1 MSSVRLAG
9 CRALVLLAA
18 AGASAAWAQ
27 WREGEQPVV
36 TPALPAASAP
46 QDVVTPFRRAYQAA
60 GRPRVVLL
68 WNRELSDQAST
79 ATMQRLEIHDTANGR
94 GGGSSQTTAGL
105 AGSAST
111 YDHSGGSNRSLV
123 ASAGTVA
130 LTAPARSTALS
141 ERETAM
147 LEQAFLSAMGRGGMR
162 FIDRALVMRTTA
174 ATQHRGGGDPQLIET
189 DALMKNGD
197 MIMEVLLVDDK
208 DAPLGYAFDIR
219 LKDLHQGV
227 AVSTLYSRAIP
238 APRAQPAGQWQ
249 AGTNGYEYRPTVP
262 QLKIADI
269 GEALARDVMAGL
281 EPAFR
286 R

>member
-1 MSSVRLAG
+1 MNSVQLAAG
-9 CRALVLLAA
+9 RALVLLVALAA
-18 AGASAAWAQ
+18 SSVHAQ
-27 WREGEQPVV
+27 WREGELPVV
-36 TPALPAASAP
+36 TPVAPAAPAP
-46 QDVVTPFRRAYQAA
+46 QDVVTPFRHAYQAA

-68 WNRELSDQAST
+68 WNRELTDQTST
-79 ATMQRLEIHDTANGR
+79 ATMQRLEIQDTASGR
-94 GGGSSQTTAGL
+94 GGGSSQTTAGF

-111 YDHSGGSNRSLV
+111 YERSGASNRSLV
-123 ASAGTVA
+123 ASAGTVVLA
-130 LTAPARSTALS
+130 APARATALS
-141 ERETAM
+141 EREAAM

-174 ATQHRGGGDPQLIET
+174 ASQHRGGGDQQLIET
-189 DALMKNGD
+189 DALMKHGD

-208 DAPLGYAFDIR
+208 EAPLGYAFNVR
-219 LKDLHQGV
+219 LKDLHQGF
-227 AVSTLYSRAIP
+227 AASTVYSRAIP
-238 APRAQPAGQWQ
+238 TPRAQPAGHWQ
-249 AGTNGYEYRPTVP
+249 AGADGYEYRPNVP